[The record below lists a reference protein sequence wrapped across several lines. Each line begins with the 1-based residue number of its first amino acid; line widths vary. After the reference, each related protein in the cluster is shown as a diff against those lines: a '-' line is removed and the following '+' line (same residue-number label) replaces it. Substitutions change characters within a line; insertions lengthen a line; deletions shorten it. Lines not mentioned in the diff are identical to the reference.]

1 MSAATGNVTVATGA
15 TLGGNGTIG
24 GNVFVS
30 GTLSPGNSPGTL
42 TLNSTNLTMNGPS
55 SAISM
60 EIIGTGPG
68 QYDRVVGI
76 NQFSQNGA
84 LTISLTG
91 LYTVATWDLFDFSSK
106 LGNFSQVNLTGS
118 YSGGLTLAGETWSG
132 TVGGQNWTFDQTNG
146 ILTVIP
152 EPGTFTLFG
161 IGATFMLWNL
171 RRRRFIGSQG

>member
-1 MSAATGNVTVATGA
+1 MSAATGNVTVASGA

-24 GNVFVS
+24 GNVLVY

-42 TLNSTNLTMNGPS
+42 TLNSTNLTMNGS
-55 SAISM
+55 GSAISM

-91 LYTVATWDLFDFSSK
+91 FYSSASWDLFDFSSK

-118 YSGGLTLAGETWSG
+118 YSGGLTLAGEIWSG

-146 ILTVIP
+146 VLTVIP

-171 RRRRFIGSQG
+171 RRRRLIGSQG